1 MSTCFMLHVCDL
13 LFVFIFI
20 FIMINRIILWKQT
33 HLLFCFLFE
42 YVPLFLDDN
51 VDEEFK
57 KISNGK
63 SAWFLAN
70 FSLALT
76 TKVLLIKKCVLLKK
90 ETKKKKLNKNKW
102 FDYLTVIAGFLADT
116 AIEKSLFAKSLFN
129 YSVLIIVF
137 LVLLLVFSVLFLL
150 QHYILIITP
159 Y

>member
-1 MSTCFMLHVCDL
+1 MLHVCDL
-13 LFVFIFI
+13 FFVFIFI

-57 KISNGK
+57 KVSNGK

-76 TKVLLIKKCVLLKK
+76 TSVAYKKMCTSEKRNKEKK
-90 ETKKKKLNKNKW
+90 
-102 FDYLTVIAGFLADT
+102 
-116 AIEKSLFAKSLFN
+116 AK
-129 YSVLIIVF
+129 
-137 LVLLLVFSVLFLL
+137 
-150 QHYILIITP
+150 
-159 Y
+159 